1 VNEEGAIG
9 ARLDVGCGPRKLPGF
24 VGIDVL
30 EIAGVD
36 IVHDLN
42 LRPWPFADSAFQHV
56 VCRHSLSHF
65 DDLVVTME
73 ELHRITAPGGVIE
86 IVAPHFSSDNH
97 FTDVTHRHSFG
108 YRSMD
113 YFCENGVFPYRY
125 SAKANFN
132 LEEARISFVQ
142 AKAFDVEKAN
152 PFRWVGLEW
161 MINRFP
167 RFYEHFF
174 AFILR
179 ANEVYFRLKVVK
191 A

>member
-1 VNEEGAIG
+1 MSEANATG

-24 VGIDVL
+24 VGIDIL
-30 EIAGVD
+30 ELAGVD

-42 LRPWPFADSAFQHV
+42 VRPWPFADSTFQYV

-65 DDLVVTME
+65 DDLVVTIE
-73 ELHRITAPGGVIE
+73 ELHRITVPGGIIE

-113 YFCENGVFPYRY
+113 YFCVNGVFPYRY
-125 SAKANFN
+125 SAKAQFN

-142 AKAFDVEKAN
+142 AKTFGVEKAN

-161 MINRFP
+161 MVNQFP
-167 RFYEHFF
+167 RFYEHFL

-191 A
+191 V